1 MNIPIQPFLK
11 NILMKNMRYILFVLF
26 FTFRLFSFG
35 QLKTDSA
42 QRIDSLPNT
51 LSTKEIRKEQDR
63 IAKNLAPISTKTIV
77 YFTRNHAGEW
87 LVPYRLDCD
96 SFLVGWIKAGT
107 YLYTILDP
115 GDHIFICTPPTTNE
129 VRLKLNLEPGKIYY
143 VDITYGIGLVNTV
156 VKMKMKDNEKG
167 KKDLI
172 AANISKSNQYPLFPK
187 SKEVEKFPPE
197 DK

>member
-1 MNIPIQPFLK
+1 LQKTLLP
-11 NILMKNMRYILFVLF
+11 Y
-26 FTFRLFSFG
+26 
-35 QLKTDSA
+35 QLK
-42 QRIDSLPNT
+42 QLF
-51 LSTKEIRKEQDR
+51 
-63 IAKNLAPISTKTIV
+63 ISQGIM
-77 YFTRNHAGEW
+77 RGEW
-87 LVPYRLDCD
+87 LIPYRLNCD

-129 VRLKLNLEPGKIYY
+129 VRIKLNLEHGKIYY
-143 VDITYGIGLVNTV
+143 VDITYGIGLVTTV

-167 KKDLI
+167 KKDLM